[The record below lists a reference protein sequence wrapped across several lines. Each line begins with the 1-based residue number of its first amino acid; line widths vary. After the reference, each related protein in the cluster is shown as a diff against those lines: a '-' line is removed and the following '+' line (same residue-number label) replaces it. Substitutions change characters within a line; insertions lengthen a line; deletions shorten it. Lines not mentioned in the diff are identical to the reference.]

1 MKVIKSNWLMFM
13 TQLTRTF
20 LLMLALSAL
29 AACGRAGPLE
39 PPPSS
44 VVAPADDAEDEA
56 AEDAPKQDRPF
67 ILDGILN

>member
-1 MKVIKSNWLMFM
+1 MKVIISIWLMFM

-20 LLMLALSAL
+20 ILMLTLSAL

-44 VVAPADDAEDEA
+44 VSTPAENAEEA
-56 AEDAPKQDRPF
+56 EAPKQDRPF

>member
-1 MKVIKSNWLMFM
+1 M
-13 TQLTRTF
+13 TQFTRTF

-44 VVAPADDAEDEA
+44 VAAPADDAGDSA
-56 AEDAPKQDRPF
+56 SEDAPKQDRPF